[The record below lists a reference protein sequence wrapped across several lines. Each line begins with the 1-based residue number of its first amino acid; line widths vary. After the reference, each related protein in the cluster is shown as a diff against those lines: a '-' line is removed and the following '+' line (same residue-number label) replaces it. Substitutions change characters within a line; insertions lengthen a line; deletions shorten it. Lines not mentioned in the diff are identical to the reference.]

1 MEIIFISL
9 HMIPFGDI
17 WRSMTE
23 RLDIL
28 AVGYSCLSHGLMRFM
43 EKLHY
48 FNERG
53 QTLTILDI
61 SNIILWYKNS
71 IAQK

>member
-17 WRSMTE
+17 WQSMTE

-28 AVGYSCLSHGLMRFM
+28 AVGYSYLSHGLMRFM
-43 EKLHY
+43 EELHY

-61 SNIILWYKNS
+61 SNIILWYKNI